1 MTRMIFESATPLA
14 RACDTLMRARRER
27 DLEAFESATAQLW
40 EAAQTASPAELTAAL
55 SACAGMLAE
64 LGPGFG
70 GEFAVLCG
78 ALVERGADPDP
89 LAMVL
94 CMRLAEVA
102 GQAAEFAH
110 VWAREFPEEGVPEPE
125 QAEFETALERL
136 DEKIAPDQAV
146 RLTESWFGL
155 ASWMRC
161 ATTVLQQSP
170 TARLACRCTPGVRA
184 AFTALEQVR
193 EDTGWVSMLLSVLD
207 AEQLLVLHRGTGRGW
222 RVSISGVG
230 DNFQLHVLLAAA
242 LSGPASA
249 GKLEGLR
256 VDPAWT
262 AVALDAPYEA
272 FGGQVKGS
280 FNLVDA
286 YGGWI
291 WNEGVPADIP
301 APEGLR
307 IIQLEAPPYERTWDN
322 SRRFPMMA
330 ASITLDEVL
339 SPDEAAM
346 WLSRCTEGKPIG
358 G

>member
-1 MTRMIFESATPLA
+1 MIFESATPLA
-14 RACDTLMRARRER
+14 RACDALLRARRER

-40 EAAQTASPAELTAAL
+40 EAAQSASSDELTSAL
-55 SACAGMLAE
+55 VACSGLLAE
-64 LGPGFG
+64 LDPGFG

-78 ALVERGADPDP
+78 ALVERGADADP

-102 GQAAEFAH
+102 VHAAEFAQ
-110 VWAREFPEEGVPEPE
+110 VWAREFPGVDVPEPE
-125 QAEFETALERL
+125 QSEFEAALERL
-136 DEKIAPDQAV
+136 DETIPPDQAV

-161 ATTVLQQSP
+161 ATTVLQHSP
-170 TARLACRCTPGVRA
+170 TARLACRCTPGLRSA
-184 AFTALEQVR
+184 LSALEQVR

-230 DNFQLHVLLAAA
+230 DNFQLHVLLAAV
-242 LSGPASA
+242 LSGPAEQ
-249 GKLEGLR
+249 GMLDGLH

-272 FGGQVKGS
+272 FGGQVKGW

-286 YGGWI
+286 YGNWI

-301 APEGLR
+301 APEGVR
-307 IIQLEAPPYERTWDN
+307 IIQLDPPPYERTWDN
-322 SRRFPMMA
+322 ARRFPMMA
-330 ASITLDEVL
+330 ASISLDEVL
-339 SPDEAAM
+339 SPEEAAM
-346 WLSRCTEGKPIG
+346 WLSRCTEGKTLAG
-358 G
+358 